1 MDYKK
6 LSEICQRISKKEDSP
21 VLLCLKGRV
30 HGTRI
35 SYYANNRELL
45 ELLEGAFELVFQKIS
60 GLNEW
65 DFPLFLEDPTSFGNG
80 SEWSGLIEAFKQ
92 TKYEIDKIKKRADK
106 K

>member
-21 VLLCLKGRV
+21 VLISLKGRV
-30 HGTRI
+30 RGGRI

-45 ELLEGAFELVFQKIS
+45 ELLEGAFELVLQKVT
-60 GLNEW
+60 GLDEAS
-65 DFPLFLEDPTSFGNG
+65 FCFFLEDPTSFENG
-80 SEWSGLIEAFKQ
+80 SEFSGLIEAFKQ
-92 TKYEIDKIKKRADK
+92 TKCEVDKIKKRADK